1 MPQSMT
7 RTNHSLL
14 ITTNVVDDRSVTTLS
29 TYSKVYKLADL
40 AEDRLDEILSSIDC
54 LLVFSWP
61 TQLTAE
67 RLHRMTDLRFVQSIL
82 AGVNH
87 IPFESLDRNVI
98 VSSNAGAYSDEVAEY
113 A

>member
-1 MPQSMT
+1 MT
-7 RTNHSLL
+7 VSQIAKAMTGTNHNLL
-14 ITTNVVDDRSVTTLS
+14 ITTDVVNDRSVRTLS

-61 TQLTAE
+61 PQLTAE
-67 RLHRMTDLRFVQSIL
+67 SLHRFTNLLFIQSSL

-87 IPFESLDRNVI
+87 IPFESLDRN
-98 VSSNAGAYSDEVAEY
+98 
-113 A
+113 